1 MQKIHLILL
10 AAYWSVASCQQSDK
24 EYSNNKQEAVV
35 PMELTKFDTIR
46 LETPDT
52 LGGKPLMTALQNRK
66 SDRQFETKNLSLK
79 HLSEILWAA
88 NGINRKNGKRTV
100 PSAMALYP
108 LQTYALLANGIYF
121 TTRKSINSNRLL
133 RAIFVNL
140 PANRILSKALR

>member
-1 MQKIHLILL
+1 
-10 AAYWSVASCQQSDK
+10 
-24 EYSNNKQEAVV
+24 
-35 PMELTKFDTIR
+35 MELTKFDTIR